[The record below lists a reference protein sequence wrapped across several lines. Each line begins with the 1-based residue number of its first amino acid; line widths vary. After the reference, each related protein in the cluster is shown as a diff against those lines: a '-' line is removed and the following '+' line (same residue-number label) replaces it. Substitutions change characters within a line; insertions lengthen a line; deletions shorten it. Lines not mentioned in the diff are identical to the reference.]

1 MSSFLNQHLVS
12 DRIPVSS
19 ATGLQGVTMST
30 LGHIPSFTRTMAVT
44 VLMTV
49 VAFATPAICR
59 AADAPEA
66 SAMLILDGS
75 GSMWGQIEGVTKI
88 EIAKQTL
95 TTIIKDL
102 PDSTRVG
109 LILYGHRKKGDCDD
123 VETAVAMGPIDKN
136 ALVARISAVNPKGK
150 TPITRS
156 IKRAVEEI
164 RLEEAASTIV
174 LVSDGEE
181 TCDPDPCEAARL
193 LKESGVDFVI
203 HVVGFDVTDE
213 QSAQLKCIA
222 EATGGRYYSAG
233 SAEDF
238 AFAAREATRV
248 EEEPAASGEGR
259 VWLDEPT
266 VVAPGG
272 RVTAH
277 FEAAPTFHEHAWI
290 GVVPSEVEHGSEEVN
305 DRHDSSYEFIR
316 GRIAGTSTLSAP
328 SNPGTYDVR
337 LHDSDRKGR
346 EVAHATFRVE
356 AAQGRVW
363 LDKTDFTTG
372 EKIAVHFEA
381 NAKLGTGAW
390 AGIVPSDIPHGDAG
404 VNDKHDV
411 DYRYIKNAAD
421 GTLELRA
428 PATAG
433 NWDVRL
439 HDTDTSGREIAS
451 VTFTVTTPGARV
463 WLDRQDYL
471 AGQKMVVHF
480 SATSVLEQGAWVGI
494 VPSEVAHGSSAE
506 NDRHDVGYKYVSG
519 KSEGTIE
526 LKTPGD
532 AGSWDVRLHDSATS
546 DGSEI
551 ASATFSVKVASGKLV
566 LAKTRFAPGEE
577 LAVQFTMP
585 EGLPSNAWIG
595 IIPSEV
601 AHGSS
606 AENDRHD
613 VGYAYVSGKSDG
625 TVKLKAP
632 GHTGRWDVRLHDSA
646 SSDGNEIASVTFVVE

>member
-1 MSSFLNQHLVS
+1 MSLFAQYRSFFRVSAIVVLV
-12 DRIPVSS
+12 
-19 ATGLQGVTMST
+19 A
-30 LGHIPSFTRTMAVT
+30 
-44 VLMTV
+44 
-49 VAFATPAICR
+49 AFAAITPAICL
-59 AADAPEA
+59 AADTSEA
-66 SAMLILDGS
+66 SVMLILDGS

-95 TTIIKDL
+95 TSIIKDL
-102 PDSTRVG
+102 PASTRVG

-123 VETAVAMGPIDKN
+123 VETAVAMGPIDRDDL
-136 ALVARISAVNPKGK
+136 AARISAVNPKGK

-164 RLEEAASTIV
+164 RMEEGASTIV

-213 QSAQLKCIA
+213 QSQQLECIA
-222 EATGGRYYSAG
+222 EATGGRYYAAG

-248 EEEPAASGEGR
+248 EEEPPASGEGR
-259 VWLDEPT
+259 VWLTEEPT

-277 FEAAPTFHEHAWI
+277 FEAAQTFHEHAWI

-305 DRHDSSYEFIR
+305 DQNDSSYEFIR
-316 GRIAGTSTLSAP
+316 GRLEGTSTFSAP
-328 SNPGTYDVR
+328 SKPGSYDVR

-356 AAQGRVW
+356 AAQARVW
-363 LDKTDFTTG
+363 LDNTEFTTG
-372 EKIAVHFEA
+372 EKITVHFEA
-381 NAKLGTGAW
+381 NAKLGMGAW
-390 AGIVPSDIPHGDAG
+390 AGIVPSGIPHGDEG
-404 VNDKHDV
+404 VNDQHDV
-411 DYRYIKNAAD
+411 DYKYVRDTAD
-421 GTLELRA
+421 GTLELRT
-428 PATAG
+428 PATPG
-433 NWDVRL
+433 SWDVRL
-439 HDTDTSGREIAS
+439 HDTDRSGREIAS
-451 VTFTVTTPGARV
+451 VTFAVTTPGARV

-471 AGQKMVVHF
+471 AGQKMAVHF
-480 SATSVLEQGAWVGI
+480 SATSELGQRAWVGI

-506 NDRHDVGYKYVSG
+506 NDRHDVDYKYVSG
-519 KSEGTIE
+519 KSEGTVQLNAPSRE
-526 LKTPGD
+526 GN
-532 AGSWDVRLHDSATS
+532 WDVRLNDSASS
-546 DGSEI
+546 DGTEI
-551 ASATFSVKVASGKLV
+551 ASATFSVSVATGELV

-577 LAVQFTMP
+577 IEVQFTMP
-585 EGLPSNAWIG
+585 EGLSSNAWVG
-595 IIPSEV
+595 IVPSGV

-613 VGYAYVSGKSDG
+613 VGYAYMSGKSEG

-632 GHTGRWDVRLHDSA
+632 NNAGSWDLRLHDSS
-646 SSDGNEIASVTFVVE
+646 SSDGNEIAFVTFVVE